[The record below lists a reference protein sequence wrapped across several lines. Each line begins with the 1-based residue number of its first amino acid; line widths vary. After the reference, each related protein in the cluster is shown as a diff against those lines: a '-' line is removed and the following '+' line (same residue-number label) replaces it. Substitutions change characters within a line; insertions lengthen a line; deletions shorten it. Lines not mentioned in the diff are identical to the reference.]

1 MLPPLDA
8 IDRKILKILESD
20 AKTVAKT
27 IAEQLNM
34 TKTPVYERIRRLE
47 QEGYI
52 QKYVALVDK
61 EKVEPSITV
70 FSFVSLEA
78 QKGSMMDAFLEL
90 VREFPEVVACFVVG
104 GEFDFLLKVVVKDLD
119 AYYDFAKGKIAN
131 LPNIGAVKSAFVLK
145 EVKDDNRFPLL

>member
-1 MLPPLDA
+1 MLSPLDTT
-8 IDRKILKILESD
+8 DRKILKILESD

-52 QKYVALVDK
+52 QKYVALIDK

-78 QKGSMMDAFLEL
+78 QKGPLMDDFLES
-90 VREFPEVVACFVVG
+90 VREFPEVVECFVVG
-104 GEFDFLLKVVVKDLD
+104 GEFDFLLNAQSFDDLHVTQ
-119 AYYDFAKGKIAN
+119 N
-131 LPNIGAVKSAFVLK
+131 LIGHES
-145 EVKDDNRFPLL
+145 